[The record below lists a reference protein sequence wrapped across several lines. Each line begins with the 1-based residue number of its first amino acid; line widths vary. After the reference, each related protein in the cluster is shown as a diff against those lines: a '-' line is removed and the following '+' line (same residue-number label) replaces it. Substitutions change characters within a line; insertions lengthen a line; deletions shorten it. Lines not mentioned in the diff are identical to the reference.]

1 VFGWFKKKRDQ
12 EPASAVTAAA
22 AEKGPA
28 SALAGPTASG
38 SATAS
43 GSTAATPATSA
54 PTAATS
60 TAATVATSSAGPGL
74 AGPNAG
80 ATTVAVAPPREIP
93 RDKIMARA
101 YEIWVRKGKPHG
113 KDFENWI
120 EAEAELRA
128 ELAANP
134 DGEPLP
140 RKSR

>member
-1 VFGWFKKKRDQ
+1 MFGWFKKKRDQ

-22 AEKGPA
+22 AEKGP
-28 SALAGPTASG
+28 G
-38 SATAS
+38 SAIATPA
-43 GSTAATPATSA
+43 AATPAASA
-54 PTAATS
+54 PTADGPTGS
-60 TAATVATSSAGPGL
+60 NAGPTGSN
-74 AGPNAG
+74 AGPAVAG
-80 ATTVAVAPPREIP
+80 PSVGVPTVAVAPPREIP

-128 ELAANP
+128 ELAADP
-134 DGEPLP
+134 DAEPLP